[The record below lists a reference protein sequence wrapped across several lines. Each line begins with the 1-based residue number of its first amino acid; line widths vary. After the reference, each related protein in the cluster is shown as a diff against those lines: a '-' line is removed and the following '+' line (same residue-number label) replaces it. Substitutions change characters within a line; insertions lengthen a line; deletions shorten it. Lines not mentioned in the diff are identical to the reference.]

1 MTGTIRLNSW
11 LVIAA
16 AVVLIGTAA
25 FHATGY
31 RPISDAIQAS
41 NAKPFLVV
49 AVKALWLMLS
59 AHLVILAAV
68 VVLANGAPGG
78 RRVLLAC
85 ALIPAFDTVLLAS
98 FVGAFIGTFS
108 LAAAA
113 VLLIAGA
120 LLRTMPASA
129 GGT

>member
-1 MTGTIRLNSW
+1 MAGTIRLSSW

-25 FHATGY
+25 LHGTGY
-31 RPISDAIQAS
+31 GPVTAAIEAS
-41 NAKPFLVV
+41 NAKPFLVA
-49 AVKALWLMLS
+49 AVKALWLMFS

-85 ALIPAFDTVLLAS
+85 ALIPAFDTVLLAR

-108 LAAAA
+108 LAAAT

-120 LLRTMPASA
+120 LVRAKPEGA